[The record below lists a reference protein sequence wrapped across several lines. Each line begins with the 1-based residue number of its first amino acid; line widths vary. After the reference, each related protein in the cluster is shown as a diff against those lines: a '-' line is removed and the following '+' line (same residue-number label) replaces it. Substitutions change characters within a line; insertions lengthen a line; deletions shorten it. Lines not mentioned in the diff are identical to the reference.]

1 MATAS
6 RPFGF
11 SLCADD
17 YAMTPA
23 VSRGILQVLD
33 AGALSATS
41 VMTTSPWWAES
52 APALRQYA
60 GCADIGLHLNLTTGS
75 PLGSMPGLAPAGALP
90 AIGTFLSGAARLP
103 LAEINAEIGRQI
115 DAFTAVWG
123 APPDHLD
130 GHQHVHALPAIRDLV
145 LDHLDRRGWAGK
157 VWLRDSTDHVRRIL
171 RRGTSLKKALGLA
184 WLERGAASQARQ
196 RGYAANEGFSGF
208 SAFRPG
214 TDYAAL
220 FARFLRAPGPR
231 HLVMCHPGYVDDAL
245 RRLDPVTDSREE
257 ELRYLLSPAFAAVLA
272 ERGARLQRLSSLG
285 AIPPAGV

>member
-23 VSRGILQVLD
+23 VSRGILQALE

-41 VMTTSPWWAES
+41 VMTTSQWWAQS
-52 APALRQYA
+52 AAALRPHA
-60 GCADIGLHLNLTTGS
+60 ARADIGLHLNLTTGS
-75 PLGSMPGLAPAGALP
+75 PLGPMPGLAPAGTLP
-90 AIGTFLSGAARLP
+90 AIGTFLRGAARLP
-103 LAEINAEIGRQI
+103 LAEIDAEIGRQI
-115 DAFTAVWG
+115 DAFTTVWG

-145 LDHLDRRGWAGK
+145 LDHLDRRGWAGL
-157 VWLRDSTDHVRRIL
+157 VWLRDSTDRIARIL

-184 WLERGAASQARQ
+184 WLERDTAARVRQ
-196 RGYAANEGFSGF
+196 RGFATNEGFSGF
-208 SAFRPG
+208 SDFRPG
-214 TDYAAL
+214 TDQAAL

-257 ELRYLLSPAFAAVLA
+257 ELRFLLSPAFAAVLA
-272 ERGARLQRLSSLG
+272 GGGARLQRLSSL
-285 AIPPAGV
+285 PAASA